1 MGISGVK
8 QKKLFVILGLA
19 LGSIPSCPPSLS
31 PNAPSCPLLKRRR
44 QCSLPNEIFLTEKED
59 TCPKS
64 ITPHTFS
71 GAFPKQ

>member
-8 QKKLFVILGLA
+8 QKKLFVIFGLA

-31 PNAPSCPLLKRRR
+31 PLLKRRR